1 MNPSTPILPHR
12 FREDSFRRYERFI
25 SQVVHEYPNPVTF
38 TPSNSE
44 TFSCRMRDAMKSLAT
59 NHWDCSFLP
68 EFKNV
73 YPDLVVSQQGGDVVI
88 GPRNRVRDQKLNEPQ
103 VKAPSGLFIP
113 DANLILLQSVCVLHH
128 YKILTLPSIVTVIY
142 LDLEHV
148 INDLLANYDIAITHS
163 IPMSGP
169 ASLTIL

>member
-1 MNPSTPILPHR
+1 MNTPNPVLPHR

-25 SQVVHEYPNPVTF
+25 SQAVHEYPNPVTF

-44 TFSCRMRDAMKSLAT
+44 TFSCRMRDAMKSLST
-59 NHWDCSFLP
+59 NHWDCPFLP

-73 YPDLVVSQQGGDVVI
+73 YSDLVVSQQGGDVVV
-88 GPRNRVRDQKLNEPQ
+88 GPRNRVRKLEEVP
-103 VKAPSGLFIP
+103 VKEPSGLFF
-113 DANLILLQSVCVLHH
+113 ANSSLKVLESLCVLHH
-128 YKILTLPSIVTVIY
+128 YKILTLPSTVTISHP
-142 LDLEHV
+142 DLEQV
-148 INDLLANYDIAITHS
+148 IEQLLADWDVAMKAA